1 MITEA
6 KTFTLPTGAKLDRR
20 QAFDVHIAQAQE
32 AIGRRDWT
40 SAERFLDRAHVIGQP
55 SAVDHVRAH
64 VWMLVC
70 GWKKRDGAEI
80 VGQVWRLLV
89 AAPASLLGKYPAG
102 NTGRTNVS
110 GFSPMP
116 IAPDLRELLGQTSSD
131 GERRRARS

>member
-6 KTFTLPTGAKLDRR
+6 KTFNTGTNLDRK
-20 QAFDVHIAQAQE
+20 QAFDVHIAQARE
-32 AIGRRDWT
+32 AMRRRNWT
-40 SAERFLDRAHVIGQP
+40 SAESLLDRAHVIGQP

-70 GWKKRDGAEI
+70 GWKKRDGGEI

-116 IAPDLRELLGQTSSD
+116 IPPDLRELLGHASSD
-131 GERRRARS
+131 ANASAR